1 MLALSQEAAGGE
13 LLGTGAQSAAA
24 QLRAAAIE
32 ALMRRAL
39 LLRMLGDLQNAG
51 GDLLEVL
58 QMDNQNG
65 LAMFWYG
72 KILIEQQRRSEAVDF
87 LKASLQYL
95 SDGKAQAEAH
105 VLLGALLMTLA
116 TPDFELAL
124 DHIKIASR
132 LNPKSKPVQLTKW
145 ICTAA

>member
-24 QLRAAAIE
+24 QLQAAAIE
-32 ALMRRAL
+32 AFMRRAL
-39 LLRMLGDLQNAG
+39 LLRLLGDLQNAG

-72 KILIEQQRRSEAVDF
+72 KILIEQQR
-87 LKASLQYL
+87 KAE
-95 SDGKAQAEAH
+95 AEAH
-105 VLLGALLMTLA
+105 VLLGALLMTIT

-124 DHIKIASR
+124 EHIKTAS
-132 LNPKSKPVQLTKW
+132 
-145 ICTAA
+145 